1 MLYFRV
7 AGGDFS
13 EKIKVTRSD
22 EFGVLEK
29 NFNGMMDDVS
39 GLIHAVED
47 KSNHI
52 LEVAGGISEVAGNT
66 KTTIASGNFDLLG
79 KITARH
85 TMCRILEFFDLAVK
99 TERCQDCDHTSKD
112 QTDHTGHQRSYVNV
126 DQVLLVFLITDTAE
140 QSPSGSG

>member
-1 MLYFRV
+1 MDQSGHIIHHTV
-7 AGGDFS
+7 
-13 EKIKVTRSD
+13 KICFK
-22 EFGVLEK
+22 
-29 NFNGMMDDVS
+29 
-39 GLIHAVED
+39 HA
-47 KSNHI
+47 K
-52 LEVAGGISEVAGNT
+52 L
-66 KTTIASGNFDLLG
+66 IASGNFDLLG

-140 QSPSGSG
+140 QSPSGNAVCHRRNGTVSSLCTHGIRCLQYDIIRCRIFIFLQLCFLFFEFI